1 MGTITIFARMGL
13 EPENVAQVKALAT
26 EACRVAAD
34 QPGTLV
40 YDWHY
45 SDEHRSLVVL
55 ETYANSA
62 AALAH
67 MQAAGS
73 AGLESLMAL
82 IGSIEF
88 FVLGEPTAEP
98 AACMWARAAAEFAY
112 VSRTTR
118 LLCSSE

>member
-26 EACRVAAD
+26 EACRVAED

-40 YDWHY
+40 YDWRY

-62 AALAH
+62 AHIAH
-67 MQAAGS
+67 MQAEGH
-73 AGLESLMAL
+73 GDVMGSLMAL

-88 FVLGEPTAEP
+88 FVLGEPTAEH
-98 AACMWARAAAEFAY
+98 AEALRSVPGAQFYTELA
-112 VSRTTR
+112 SK
-118 LLCSSE
+118 